1 MFRFSWS
8 NAVRA
13 GALIGVLGG
22 LVPSQA
28 AAEIYGWVDASG
40 SVTYSNLPPPK
51 SARVIDVIPEIPPPS
66 PQALAAAE
74 AAHQS
79 EMRALNDK
87 VQQIE
92 RELQQARSAPPS
104 YPVDAPPSYGP
115 PPSYGAAAS
124 YEQGCDAAYYDCNLW
139 DGPAYY
145 GIGVPFWG
153 FRPHRDR
160 DHDHDRD
167 RDGFHHGSHRFPGG
181 GAPHFAGGARPGGG
195 APHFAGGARPVG
207 GAPHFAGG
215 ARPVGGGH
223 MHGGASSGPMAHR

>member
-51 SARVIDVIPEIPPPS
+51 SARVVDVIPEIPPPS
-66 PQALAAAE
+66 PQALAAGE

-79 EMRALNDK
+79 EMRALNDR

-92 RELQQARSAPPS
+92 RELQQARSAPPPYPVAPPAS
-104 YPVDAPPSYGP
+104 YPP
-115 PPSYGAAAS
+115 PPSYGAPPSYAPTAS
-124 YEQGCDAAYYDCNLW
+124 YESACDAAYYDCNLW

-145 GIGVPFWG
+145 TIGVPFWG
-153 FRPHRDR
+153 FRGRDR
-160 DHDHDRD
+160 DHDHDHD
-167 RDGFHHGSHRFPGG
+167 RDGFHHGFH
-181 GAPHFAGGARPGGG
+181 
-195 APHFAGGARPVG
+195 
-207 GAPHFAGG
+207 
-215 ARPVGGGH
+215 
-223 MHGGASSGPMAHR
+223 